1 MFSRCL
7 VRRETELRTVQQK
20 TGSRIDP
27 QKAGV
32 RQGFLVIPCITAP
45 ERAKAIPV
53 SPAASALGIRIFN
66 IIIPTPEALAG
77 NITVSAKALK
87 LPPAM
92 PVQTERTIENPS
104 SSTNAARIIRK
115 PARSVCISLVSA
127 IFPQPRLFPYST
139 SPWFR
144 IAFASFSK

>member
-7 VRRETELRTVQQK
+7 VRRET
-20 TGSRIDP
+20 RIADSATKKP
-27 QKAGV
+27 APALIP
-32 RQGFLVIPCITAP
+32 RRPASDRGFLVIPCITAP

-53 SPAASALGIRIFN
+53 SPAASALGIRISN

-92 PVQTERTIENPS
+92 AGADGENH
-104 SSTNAARIIRK
+104 
-115 PARSVCISLVSA
+115 
-127 IFPQPRLFPYST
+127 
-139 SPWFR
+139 
-144 IAFASFSK
+144 